1 MSATININL
10 KVPFN
15 EKDQAKSLGARWNAE
30 TKLWYVP
37 VGVEIAPFNKWMSS
51 APNIALTQTTA
62 ETMAQAKADIN
73 ISLDDEMDDINARLR
88 AAYEL
93 NEDAF

>member
-37 VGVEIAPFNKWMSS
+37 VGVEIALFNKWLSS
-51 APNIALTQTTA
+51 ATNIALTQTTA

>member
-30 TKLWYVP
+30 TRLWYVP

-51 APNIALTQTTA
+51 APSVSLTQTA
-62 ETMAQAKADIN
+62 CESIAQAKADIN

>member
-1 MSATININL
+1 MIATTNINL

-30 TKLWYVP
+30 AKLWYVP
-37 VGVEIAPFNKWMSS
+37 QGVEAAPFEKWVTS
-51 APNIALTQTTA
+51 ATNAVPTKAAAKPMVQTNVAENTQ
-62 ETMAQAKADIN
+62 
-73 ISLDDEMDDINARLR
+73 LGDDVDAINARLR
-88 AAYEL
+88 DAYES

>member
-51 APNIALTQTTA
+51 ATNIALTQTTA